1 MSCISAYI
9 LHIRLQHTKETTS
22 YVKPSLR
29 RAVYYIKNNQLIP
42 SENQFTGFYVTKLEN
57 KEINNFLFYIF
68 FIILKQ
74 PFTPQDYQRCLAILN
89 DLLSN
94 ISPRQVKITL
104 QRKSSIFKKCVF
116 IIDFQQ
122 VFVHRANIF
131 QTIIWCNYSWIRTN
145 TVAYTIINVLQ
156 FVGNMAKGRISR
168 RR

>member
-1 MSCISAYI
+1 M
-9 LHIRLQHTKETTS
+9 
-22 YVKPSLR
+22 
-29 RAVYYIKNNQLIP
+29 
-42 SENQFTGFYVTKLEN
+42 
-57 KEINNFLFYIF
+57 FYIF
-68 FIILKQ
+68 CIILKQ
-74 PFTPQDYQRCLAILN
+74 SFTPQDFQRCLAILN
-89 DLLSN
+89 DLHSN

-156 FVGNMAKGRISR
+156 FVGNMQKGESQDGGNTKTKHAKFSEKRTFLTP
-168 RR
+168 

>member
-1 MSCISAYI
+1 M
-9 LHIRLQHTKETTS
+9 
-22 YVKPSLR
+22 
-29 RAVYYIKNNQLIP
+29 
-42 SENQFTGFYVTKLEN
+42 
-57 KEINNFLFYIF
+57 FYIF

-94 ISPRQVKITL
+94 ISPRQVKITP

-156 FVGNMAKGRISR
+156 FVGNMQKGESQDGGNTKIKHAKFSEKRTFLTPWYAAYQGVRNVRFSENLACFVFL
-168 RR
+168 